1 MNPEE
6 LKELIKATIEQITFW
21 DKFIITLVPVVF
33 TIVFSFVND
42 MFKSKQEF
50 LKKYKIEQLKELYLP
65 LYSIVA
71 QSEYLKKVLGFK
83 DDFEKVPFV
92 EIKTTHSEEHWGS
105 DGYSFKSHETQND
118 ITKFNKGYIVE
129 LILKKQEFASTEL
142 IKLATALRFL
152 LDNENVDDKKIKD
165 KFDSENLCITC
176 KIIKLIIQ
184 ETNEKLKFCKM
195 DYSKDELDKH
205 IMKL

>member
-92 EIKTTHSEEHWGS
+92 EIKTTHSEEH
-105 DGYSFKSHETQND
+105 
-118 ITKFNKGYIVE
+118 
-129 LILKKQEFASTEL
+129 
-142 IKLATALRFL
+142 
-152 LDNENVDDKKIKD
+152 
-165 KFDSENLCITC
+165 
-176 KIIKLIIQ
+176 
-184 ETNEKLKFCKM
+184 
-195 DYSKDELDKH
+195 
-205 IMKL
+205 